1 MLNPPRRSIG
11 LDWFAKMWARV
22 KTFFPHVLNLLLPGE
37 VTATLT
43 DVLEKIANAVNGTS
57 NQLARLKPYIDTAKK
72 LIDGSIPFEK
82 PVYFLNV
89 CAAKVTKRQPERV
102 HLDPTTLNPI
112 DPARN
117 PSERSSSPAPGP
129 IRCFEGRSSH
139 PGPTA
144 THFSS

>member
-1 MLNPPRRSIG
+1 
-11 LDWFAKMWARV
+11 MWARA
-22 KTFFPHVLNLLLPGE
+22 KTFASDVLNLLKLPGQA
-37 VTATLT
+37 TATLT
-43 DVLEKIANAVNGTS
+43 DVLEKIAEAVNGAGD
-57 NQLARLKPYIDTAKK
+57 QLARLKPYIEKAKI
-72 LIDGSIPFEK
+72 LINGRIPFEK

-102 HLDPTTLNPI
+102 HLESYRI
-112 DPARN
+112 YIKPARN
-117 PSERSSSPAPGP
+117 PSERSRSPAPGP